1 MNKKHV
7 QSFKMEKA
15 FAVICCRHMF
25 LKNILAFITFIK
37 VNAAEGLFF
46 FSYKRLTCNLKGLKW

>member
-25 LKNILAFITFIK
+25 LKNIILAFITFIK

-46 FSYKRLTCNLKGLKW
+46 FFLQEANV